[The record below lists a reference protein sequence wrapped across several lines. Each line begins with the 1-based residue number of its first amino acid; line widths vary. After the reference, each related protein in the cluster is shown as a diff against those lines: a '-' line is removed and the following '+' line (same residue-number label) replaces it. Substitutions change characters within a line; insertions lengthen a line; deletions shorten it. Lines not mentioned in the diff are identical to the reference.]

1 MDNHFAVLTFKEA
14 LIARGYD
21 IKEKP
26 EELRFH
32 IVAERNGFAEFFYV
46 EEDHTNVWNSREDF
60 DLDAVDFQTLEWSRE
75 DSFWYVIV
83 CRATKS
89 FVIAHCSGIYKKD
102 YLTNRDT
109 YKLPSD
115 KVFIVNYND
124 FTNADS

>member
-21 IKEKP
+21 IKNKP

-89 FVIAHCSGIYKKD
+89 FVIAHSIGIYNKD

-115 KVFIVNYND
+115 KVFIINYND

>member
-46 EEDHTNVWNSREDF
+46 EEDHANVWNSRQDF
-60 DLDAVDFQTLEWSRE
+60 DLGSVSFDLLDWSAD

-89 FVIAHCSGIYKKD
+89 FVIAQSSGIYKD
-102 YLTNRDT
+102 EYLTEENT
-109 YKLPSD
+109 YKLPSE
-115 KVFIVNYND
+115 KVFIINYND

>member
-21 IKEKP
+21 IKNKP

-83 CRATKS
+83 CRQYE
-89 FVIAHCSGIYKKD
+89 SGK
-102 YLTNRDT
+102 N
-109 YKLPSD
+109 
-115 KVFIVNYND
+115 
-124 FTNADS
+124 

>member
-14 LIARGYD
+14 LIAREYD
-21 IKEKP
+21 IKNKP

-89 FVIAHCSGIYKKD
+89 FVIAHSIGIYNKD

-109 YKLPSD
+109 YKVPSD
-115 KVFIVNYND
+115 KVFIINYND

>member
-21 IKEKP
+21 IKKKP

-89 FVIAHCSGIYKKD
+89 FVIAHSIGIYKKD

-115 KVFIVNYND
+115 KVFIINYND

>member
-1 MDNHFAVLTFKEA
+1 MDNHFGVLTFKEA

-21 IKEKP
+21 IKNKP

-46 EEDHTNVWNSREDF
+46 EEDHVNVWNSREDF
-60 DLDAVDFQTLEWSRE
+60 DLDAVDFQPLEWSRE

-89 FVIAHCSGIYKKD
+89 FVIAHSIGIYKKD

-115 KVFIVNYND
+115 KVFIINYND

>member
-14 LIARGYD
+14 LIAREYD
-21 IKEKP
+21 IKNKP

-89 FVIAHCSGIYKKD
+89 FVIAHSIGIYNKD

-115 KVFIVNYND
+115 KVFIINYND

>member
-14 LIARGYD
+14 LIAREYD
-21 IKEKP
+21 IKNKP

-89 FVIAHCSGIYKKD
+89 FVIAHSIGIYNKD

-115 KVFIVNYND
+115 KVFIINYND
-124 FTNADS
+124 FTNADP

>member
-21 IKEKP
+21 IKNKP

-89 FVIAHCSGIYKKD
+89 FVIAHSIGIYKKD

-115 KVFIVNYND
+115 KVFIINYND